1 MSAVDAIAFHSIAAF
16 VVAAPLAVVVGC
28 APDDT
33 DSPLTAM
40 SAATAA
46 HANRVRIVSDVLRR
60 CMWLRSMID
69 PLPLSVVVGA
79 DAAKV

>member
-1 MSAVDAIAFHSIAAF
+1 MSAVDAIEFHSIAAF
-16 VVAAPLAVVVGC
+16 VVAAPLAVLVGC

-46 HANRVRIVSDVLRR
+46 HANRVRTVSDVLRR
-60 CMWLRSMID
+60 CMCVRSMID
-69 PLPLSVVVGA
+69 PSSQRRRWR
-79 DAAKV
+79 

>member
-1 MSAVDAIAFHSIAAF
+1 MSDVDAIEFHSIAAF
-16 VVAAPLAVVVGC
+16 DVAAPLAVLVGC

-46 HANRVRIVSDVLRR
+46 HANRVRTVSDVLRR
-60 CMWLRSMID
+60 CMCLRSMID
-69 PLPLSVVVGA
+69 PSSQRRRWR
-79 DAAKV
+79 